1 MASLASCTLW
11 LAALGSAVHARRVDV
26 CIDICACLPRAFLH
40 LCRDETCTALCCRR
54 KLLPRSGAS
63 LTYLPAGDGSGEGK
77 VLIYGGQEPVAG
89 AIFDDLLVRARE
101 ELEGRCGVAAVGLR

>member
-1 MASLASCTLW
+1 MPVCLYALVFCAWQLALLWPCQLKQVSVQGTHRQCSWSCSGARD
-11 LAALGSAVHARRVDV
+11 AACPSFH
-26 CIDICACLPRAFLH
+26 
-40 LCRDETCTALCCRR
+40 CRR

-89 AIFDDLLVRARE
+89 VIFDDLLVSVTRH
-101 ELEGRCGVAAVGLR
+101 